1 MDVENRLLWRM
12 PRTRLDAEVIRDC
25 MLSLSGQLDL
35 RMGGPSDRQFDLKPG
50 RHVTPI
56 IDYSLFDPNSVL
68 AKRRSIYRFL
78 FRTLPDP
85 FMEALDCP
93 REIR

>member
-1 MDVENRLLWRM
+1 M

-68 AKRRSIYRFL
+68 AKDEASIAFCFVPCRTHSWRR
-78 FRTLPDP
+78 
-85 FMEALDCP
+85 
-93 REIR
+93 